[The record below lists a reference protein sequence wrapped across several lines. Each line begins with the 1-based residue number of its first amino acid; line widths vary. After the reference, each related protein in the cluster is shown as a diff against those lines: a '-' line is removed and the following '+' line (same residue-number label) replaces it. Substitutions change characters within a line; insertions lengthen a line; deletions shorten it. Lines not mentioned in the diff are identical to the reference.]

1 MIVFLSVSSKSKS
14 RASSMNSGA
23 APMRAEEIP
32 SCRQSSSATSNCWDQ
47 SSMQSKSSTKQISL
61 SQGDPVIAAA
71 PRRCPAYGV
80 DAVLGPV
87 LDDTAGAA
95 DLSPP
100 GPWRYWMMGR
110 PVSASMTMVLT

>member
-1 MIVFLSVSSKSKS
+1 MWPTLAN
-14 RASSMNSGA
+14 RAA
-23 APMRAEEIP
+23 
-32 SCRQSSSATSNCWDQ
+32 CRQTGGYQAVLRYVCTVPGAI
-47 SSMQSKSSTKQISL
+47 STCRGTVGEHDDL
-61 SQGDPVIAAA
+61 VIAVA

-80 DAVLGPV
+80 DAVLGPF

-95 DLSPP
+95 GLSPP

>member
-1 MIVFLSVSSKSKS
+1 MPPGCRCVGLNATVI
-14 RASSMNSGA
+14 
-23 APMRAEEIP
+23 
-32 SCRQSSSATSNCWDQ
+32 SCYVARLNHDGGEHDG
-47 SSMQSKSSTKQISL
+47 L
-61 SQGDPVIAAA
+61 VIAVA

-87 LDDTAGAA
+87 LDDTGSAAG
-95 DLSPP
+95 LRPP